1 MVEKKKPL
9 VMVVEDDPNSQ
20 MLVKFFLRDNY
31 DTYFAVSVT
40 EAKEK
45 LDNQPVELILLDL
58 SLEGQENGLDL
69 VRYLRKTKRWKDI
82 LIIAVTAH
90 AFTADREKCLA
101 AGCDDYLA
109 KPYRKAD
116 LLEKMKQFV

>member
-58 SLEGQENGLDL
+58 SLEGQEDGLDL

-101 AGCDDYLA
+101 TGCDDYLA

>member
-9 VMVVEDDPNSQ
+9 VLVVEDDPNSQ

>member
-9 VMVVEDDPNSQ
+9 VLVVEDDPNSQ

-58 SLEGQENGLDL
+58 SLEGQEDGLDL

>member
-58 SLEGQENGLDL
+58 SLEGQEDGLDL